1 MNEKRFEI
9 CILGAGPAGTSAA
22 LKLAKAGIN
31 CALIDRSTFPR
42 EKICGDGISGRSL
55 VALKK
60 LDSSLIDELKDLPSA
75 CPSWGV
81 RFVAP
86 NNKSVD
92 INFQDFNKEE
102 PPGYVI
108 KRKDFDNLLIEKARE
123 SEYIDLFEGTKITEM
138 EAYPEGVKLLGPDN
152 NESFTCKLL
161 ILANGGS
168 ALKQSGQPVISD
180 NIYEPKPG
188 LGIRT
193 YYEGIE
199 GISDNFNIEIH
210 FYKKLL
216 PWYLWIFPLSSH
228 SANVGMGMLHDSV
241 KQNGESMKNIFL
253 SLLKNEPHLRERFRN
268 ARPVEEL
275 KASRLHYF
283 TGKKQLSGN
292 RYMLTGDAAGL
303 TDPFTGEG
311 IGNAL
316 TSGML
321 AARTAEKCLAANDF
335 SGNLTIEYEESLY
348 NQLLKELEL
357 GLRIQN
363 RAHSAKLINLVIN
376 KARKSKTVRKTL
388 MKMIYNINHMGEL
401 TNPMFYLKL
410 ALNL

>member
-1 MNEKRFEI
+1 MNEKHYEI
-9 CILGAGPAGTSAA
+9 CIVGAGPSGTSAA

-31 CALIDRSTFPR
+31 CALIDRSAFPR

-55 VALKK
+55 VVLKQ
-60 LDSSLIDELKDLPSA
+60 LDPSLPGVLKALPSA

-92 INFQDFNKEE
+92 INFRDYNNEE

-108 KRKDFDNLLIEKARE
+108 KRKDFDNLLIEKARR
-123 SEYIDLFEGTKITEM
+123 SEFIDFFEGTKIAGMKT
-138 EAYPEGVKLLGPDN
+138 YPEGVNLFGPDKK
-152 NESFTCKLL
+152 ESFTCKLL

-168 ALKQSGQPVISD
+168 ALKQTEQPVISG

-188 LGIRT
+188 IGIRT

-199 GISDNFNIEIH
+199 GIAHDFNIEIH

-228 SANVGMGMLHDSV
+228 SANVGMGMLHNSV
-241 KQNGESMKNIFL
+241 KQNGESMKKTFF
-253 SLLKNEPHLRERFRN
+253 SLLKTEPQLRERFKN
-268 ARPVEEL
+268 ARPLDEI
-275 KASRLHYF
+275 KASRLYYF

-292 RYMLTGDAAGL
+292 RYMLVGDAAGL

-316 TSGML
+316 TSGIL

-335 SGNLTIEYEESLY
+335 SRNLTFEYEESLY

-357 GLRIQN
+357 GLRIQD
-363 RAHSAKLINLVIN
+363 RAHSAKLINLVVS

-388 MKMIYNINHMGEL
+388 MKMIYNINLMGEL

>member
-1 MNEKRFEI
+1 MNESLFEI
-9 CILGAGPAGTSAA
+9 CILGAGPAGSSAA
-22 LKLAKAGIN
+22 LKLSNLGIR
-31 CALIDRSTFPR
+31 CALIDKSTFPR
-42 EKICGDGISGRSL
+42 EKVCGDGISGRSL
-55 VALKK
+55 VALKQ
-60 LDSSLIDELKDLPSA
+60 LDPSLTDELKGLPSA

-92 INFQDFNKEE
+92 ISFKDFNKEE

-108 KRKDFDNLLIEKARE
+108 RRKEFDNLLIEKIRN
-123 SEYIDLFEGTKITEM
+123 SKFIDFFEGTKITGM
-138 EAYPEGVKLLGPDN
+138 EISPDGVKLFPPGNKEP
-152 NESFTCKLL
+152 FTCKLL

-168 ALKQSGQPVISD
+168 SPEQTEVPVVGGNTPEI
-180 NIYEPKPG
+180 KPG
-188 LGIRT
+188 IGIRT

-199 GISDNFNIEIH
+199 GITDDFNIEIH

-228 SANVGMGMLHDSV
+228 SANVGMGMLHGSL
-241 KQNGESMKNIFL
+241 KKKGESMKKTFL
-253 SLLKNEPHLRERFRN
+253 SLLEKEPHLRERFRN
-268 ARPVEEL
+268 AVPLEEI
-275 KASRLHYF
+275 KASRLYYF
-283 TGKKQLSGN
+283 TGERQLSGN

-311 IGNAL
+311 VGNAL
-316 TSGML
+316 MSGIL
-321 AARTAEKCLAANDF
+321 AARAAEKCLSENDC
-335 SGNLTIEYEESLY
+335 SRKLTFEYEESLY
-348 NQLLKELEL
+348 NHLLKELEL
-357 GLRIQN
+357 GLRIQE

-388 MKMIYNINHMGEL
+388 MKMIYDINHMGEL